1 MKEAKKKKKKESS
14 AVVYTNSFVIVCF
27 SVNNCPSTGF
37 QEKASDQT
45 VMIDFQHELWICP

>member
-1 MKEAKKKKKKESS
+1 MKEAKKKKKKKESS
-14 AVVYTNSFVIVCF
+14 AVVYTNSFVIVCS

-45 VMIDFQHELWICP
+45 VMIDFQHELCP